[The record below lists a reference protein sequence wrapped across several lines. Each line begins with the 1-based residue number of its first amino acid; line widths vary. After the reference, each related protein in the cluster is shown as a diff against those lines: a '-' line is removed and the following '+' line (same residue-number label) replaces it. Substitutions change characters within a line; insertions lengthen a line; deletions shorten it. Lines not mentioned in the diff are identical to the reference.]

1 MKHRIAATLLAVF
14 GLSAGLNV
22 QAAATDIVSAAE
34 MQELADIIQSLGYRA
49 KLETDNVGDPV
60 IHSSAAGAEFQI
72 QTFGCDS
79 DSHDN
84 CKLLLFKV
92 GFDLEEGTTLESMND
107 WNEQVLVG
115 RAYIDD
121 EMDPWL
127 EWAVNM
133 DGGVTEKNFA
143 ESFDWWETALAQFL
157 DHINF

>member
-1 MKHRIAATLLAVF
+1 M
-14 GLSAGLNV
+14 
-22 QAAATDIVSAAE
+22 
-34 MQELADIIQSLGYRA
+34 
-49 KLETDNVGDPV
+49 
-60 IHSSAAGAEFQI
+60 
-72 QTFGCDS
+72 
-79 DSHDN
+79 
-84 CKLLLFKV
+84 